1 MSDAEHIEHED
12 VEDCV
17 FDVDTTAAVGGTAR
31 SRCCNLTIRCIFS
44 TPGLVVLVILY
55 SVVGALIF
63 PLLEARHGGPGTGHH
78 THQAG
83 GTSGLTMSI
92 SKSREDCLRELW
104 TITGEL
110 FVFIFY
116 LPLVFL
122 CEEVPRKFEH
132 SSKLP

>member
-1 MSDAEHIEHED
+1 MSDADHIGQG

-17 FDVDTTAAVGGTAR
+17 FGVDAAAAAAVGRSSR

-44 TPGLVVLVILY
+44 TPGLVVLVIVY

-63 PLLEARHGGPGTGHH
+63 PLLEARHGTSHH
-78 THQAG
+78 HNHQQQG

-104 TITGEL
+104 TITGES
-110 FVFIFY
+110 
-116 LPLVFL
+116 LVL
-122 CEEVPRKFEH
+122 CCTGIVQVSPFF
-132 SSKLP
+132 